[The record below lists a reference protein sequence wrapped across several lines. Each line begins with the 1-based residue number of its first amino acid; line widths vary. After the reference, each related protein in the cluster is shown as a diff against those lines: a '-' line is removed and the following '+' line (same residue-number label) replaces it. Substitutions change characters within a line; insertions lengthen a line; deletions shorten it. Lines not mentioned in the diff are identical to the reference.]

1 MTPGSLAPASV
12 TLTYETAFAIH
23 SLTYPTLV
31 WDESLGTN
39 GFGGYQAWNTDEL
52 DAQDE
57 INGFVDLIKV
67 FFKSTTSFLDAT
79 IYTMTSAD
87 APRLPRTAFQLDQVG
102 TSAATGWEEATQQTW
117 SFRDENFKP
126 FKLVFLDTPM
136 AASGFAK
143 LTDFTGLTDVLA
155 LETYVEGGAHAFQSR
170 QNGKPA
176 HLYQIAYTL
185 NEKLRREYRMN

>member
-1 MTPGSLAPASV
+1 MTPGSLSPASF
-12 TLTYETAFAIH
+12 LIEYQTAFAIH
-23 SLTYPTLV
+23 TMTIPTRA
-31 WDESLGTN
+31 WNPDLGTN
-39 GFGGYQAWNTDEL
+39 GHGGYVAWNLDEI
-52 DAQDE
+52 DAEDE

-79 IYTMTSAD
+79 IFTKED
-87 APRLPRTAFQLDQVG
+87 ATAPNLPRTSFSLDQVG

-117 SFRDENFKP
+117 SFRDVNFKP
-126 FKLVFLDTPM
+126 FKLVMLDTPL
-136 AASGFAK
+136 AATGFEK

-155 LETYVEGGAHAFQSR
+155 LETYLEGGAHAFQSR
-170 QNGKPA
+170 QNGKPD